1 MPRSVPL
8 ERYLRRRRVL
18 PVAVGLAVVL
28 LMVVAGWADRR
39 GWLDSGG
46 RLLAELAGRHWQV
59 VGAAPG
65 PLLQVAPHSGS
76 GPSRWVRLV
85 GLSTRCPASSA
96 GRVEAN
102 MARRLLARLQPTPI
116 RLRVVGTEGSPPMV
130 LAWDSAGVQ
139 LNELLLVEGWC
150 CVSGEETHR
159 RHARYVLLEQQA
171 RHDAVGIW
179 AIDTAEA
186 EASP

>member
-18 PVAVGLAVVL
+18 PVAVGLATAL
-28 LMVVAGWADRR
+28 LMVVAGWADRS
-39 GWLDSGG
+39 GWLDGG
-46 RLLAELAGRHWQV
+46 GLALAELAGRHWQV

-85 GLSTRCPASSA
+85 GLSTGCHAPLA
-96 GRVEAN
+96 GRVEADS
-102 MARRLLARLQPTPI
+102 ARRILTRLQPTPI
-116 RLRVVGTEGSPPMV
+116 RLRVVGTEGGPPTV
-130 LAWDSAGVQ
+130 LAWDSTGVE

-150 CVSGEETHR
+150 CVSSEETHR
-159 RHARYVLLEQQA
+159 QHARYVLLEKQA

-179 AIDTAEA
+179 AIGTAVA
-186 EASP
+186 DAAP